1 MARRSTAADAQGQ
14 LSLFDSLSAWFG
26 GTALPTRPAEP
37 ALPNPPRAGVKPPP
51 PPAPGRG
58 PIAAPT
64 GQVDDPAA
72 SQRFTHPRASR
83 EVQLGRCLVAYEF
96 RRTRRR
102 SIGFIVGAEGLSVA
116 APRWVSFDDV
126 EQALR
131 VKAGWI
137 VGKLAEQRERAERL
151 RAARIDWRDGA
162 TVRFLGADVQVV
174 LDPLVTGAVLAADAG
189 SAPSLQ
195 LLRVGL
201 ARSAAP
207 EQIREAVQSW
217 LQRQARRVF
226 DERGAHFAA
235 ILGVRPTRLAL
246 SSATRRWGSA
256 SADGTIRLNWRLIHF
271 ALPVIDYV
279 VTHELA
285 HLREMN
291 HSAAFWD
298 VVRSAM
304 PDFARHRE
312 TLVRE
317 TVPTI
322 E

>member
-1 MARRSTAADAQGQ
+1 MARRSNPADAQGQ
-14 LSLFDSLSAWFG
+14 LSLFDSLSAWLG
-26 GTALPTRPAEP
+26 GPVQPGPAAQAP
-37 ALPNPPRAGVKPPP
+37 PPRSGSAPTPPRGGSARAPDLP
-51 PPAPGRG
+51 PTDPAPDGHAG
-58 PIAAPT
+58 
-64 GQVDDPAA
+64 
-72 SQRFTHPRASR
+72 QRFAHPRASR
-83 EVQLGRCLVAYEF
+83 EVRLGRCLVAYEF

-116 APRWVSFDDV
+116 APRWVPVADV

-131 VKAGWI
+131 EKAGWI
-137 VGKLAEQRERAERL
+137 VAKLGEQRERAERL
-151 RAARIDWRDGA
+151 RAARIDWRDGT
-162 TVRFLGADVQVV
+162 TVRFLGEDLQVV
-174 LDPLVTGAVLAADAG
+174 LDPDVTGALIADDGGTGAAPAKR
-189 SAPSLQ
+189 
-195 LLRVGL
+195 LRIGL
-201 ARSAAP
+201 SGHAAP

-217 LQRQARRVF
+217 LQRQARRLF
-226 DERGAHFAA
+226 EERCAHFAA
-235 ILGVRPTRLAL
+235 VLGVRPKRLAL

-271 ALPVIDYV
+271 ALPVVDYV

-304 PDFARHRE
+304 PDYARHRE

-317 TVPTI
+317 TVPPI